1 MQRLI
6 WDYRGEE
13 LGLQEVIEIPDEER
27 QDPIFIRTKG
37 EEIGRDGCR
46 VPIPWHADEKNF
58 GYGSGKHAHLP
69 QPAWF
74 KDYAVNVEEKDPNSV
89 LSFYRRALGL
99 RKELQVAEELEWV
112 ENPNKEVL
120 HFRRPGGWEVIVNI
134 GKDSVDLPKGS
145 ILLSSSSNALKGSKV
160 PGETTVWL
168 KSA

>member
-6 WDYRGEE
+6 WDCRGEE
-13 LGLQEVIEIPDEER
+13 LGLQEAIEIPDEER

-58 GYGSGKHAHLP
+58 GYGTGKRAHLP

-99 RKELQVAEELEWV
+99 RKELQAAEELEWV